1 MTAKLI
7 ALSLLVSVNLN
18 AVEMPKILVGKYTNP
33 GEQSSCQIQY
43 TILPLTIRS
52 KDIEFGTE
60 AGCQV
65 LQVTTESKNLY
76 NVLLKCSSEGEDYK
90 QTIKFQPVSNGVKV
104 GDVLYESCK
113 EKQIAAKIC
122 KVNEG
127 QAGVTTFLNDK
138 LTKQG
143 SSVRDFEPYTFKSSK
158 TIKVNKTDVLVGQLF
173 LGDTLVESKSFAY
186 AEEWECK

>member
-1 MTAKLI
+1 MIYKWITLFLLI
-7 ALSLLVSVNLN
+7 NINLS
-18 AVEMPKILVGKYTNP
+18 AVEMPKSLIGKYTNP
-33 GEQSSCQIQY
+33 GEQATCQLQY

-60 AGCQV
+60 AGCQI
-65 LQVTTESKNLY
+65 LQVAAESKNLY
-76 NVLLKCSSEGEDYK
+76 NILLICSSEGEDYK
-90 QTIKFQPVSNGVKV
+90 QTVKFQSVPNGIKV
-104 GDVLYESCK
+104 GDIFYESCK
-113 EKQIAAKIC
+113 EKQILEKTC

-127 QAGVTTFLNDK
+127 QAGVTTFLNEK

-143 SSVRDFEPYTFKSSK
+143 SSVRDFEPFIFKTSK

-173 LGDTLVESKSFAY
+173 FDDKLLESKSFAY